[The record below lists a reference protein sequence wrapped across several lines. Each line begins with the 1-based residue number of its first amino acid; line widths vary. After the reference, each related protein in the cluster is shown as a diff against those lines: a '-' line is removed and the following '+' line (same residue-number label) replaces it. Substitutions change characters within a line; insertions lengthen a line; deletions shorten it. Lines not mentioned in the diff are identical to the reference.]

1 MIPPSTDCHCHIL
14 PGLDDGATC
23 LAESVLLARHQV
35 KWGFRKAVCTSHR
48 VGKYPNTPDDV
59 KRACALL
66 VEELAKEGIPLELE
80 PSMEYRLIPETWPET
95 LEKGWLLPWEG
106 NHILMELPIH
116 KASRIGDIVPEDE
129 IRRLLDMGY
138 QPVLA
143 HPERYL
149 YLDMERYLSFK
160 EAGVLFQRNIGSLE
174 GLYGEAVSVRAEAL
188 LSEGLYDIQ
197 GTDLHN
203 ERYAAFFDSF
213 GFKVPGGSSK
223 PCMTLRRNETGNPFN
238 QY

>member
-1 MIPPSTDCHCHIL
+1 MFQSTDCHCHIL
-14 PGLDDGATC
+14 PLLDDGAAC
-23 LAESVLLARHQV
+23 LQESVLLAKYQV

-48 VGKYPNTPDDV
+48 VRQYPNEPDQV
-59 KRACALL
+59 KRVCDGLQ
-66 VEELAKEGIPLELE
+66 EELIRQEIPLELT

-95 LEKGWLLPWEG
+95 LEKGWLMPWEG
-106 NHILMELPIH
+106 NHILIELPIH
-116 KASRIGDIVPEDE
+116 KAGRIGNIVPEDE
-129 IRRLLDMGY
+129 IKRLLDMGF

-149 YLDMERYLSFK
+149 YLDLERYHSLK

-188 LSEGLYDIQ
+188 IAENLYDLQ

-203 ERYAAFFDSF
+203 ERYAQFFDSF
-213 GFKVPGGSSK
+213 GF
-223 PCMTLRRNETGNPFN
+223 RI
-238 QY
+238 

>member
-1 MIPPSTDCHCHIL
+1 MDPHVDCHCHIL
-14 PGLDDGATC
+14 PGLDDGARSME
-23 LAESVLLARHQV
+23 ESVSLARKQAG
-35 KWGFRKAVCTSHR
+35 WGFRKVVCTSHR
-48 VGKYPNTPDDV
+48 VGKYPNQPRQVIET
-59 KRACALL
+59 CARLQEQL
-66 VEELAKEGIPLELE
+66 DREGIPLELT

-106 NHILMELPIH
+106 NHILIELPIH

-149 YLDMERYLSFK
+149 YLDKERYLSLK
-160 EAGVLFQRNIGSLE
+160 EAGVLFQRNLGSLE

-188 LSEGLYDIQ
+188 LSEGLYDLL

-203 ERYAAFFDSF
+203 MQYAEFFDSIF
-213 GFKVPGGSSK
+213 PWSW
-223 PCMTLRRNETGNPFN
+223 
-238 QY
+238 

>member
-1 MIPPSTDCHCHIL
+1 MQ
-14 PGLDDGATC
+14 
-23 LAESVLLARHQV
+23 ESVLLAKYQV

-48 VGKYPNTPDDV
+48 VRQYPNEPDQV
-59 KRACALL
+59 KRVCDGLQ
-66 VEELAKEGIPLELE
+66 EELIRLEIPLELT

-106 NHILMELPIH
+106 NHILIELPIH

-129 IRRLLDMGY
+129 IKRLLDMGF

-149 YLDMERYLSFK
+149 YLDMDRYHSLK
-160 EAGVLFQRNIGSLE
+160 ESGTMFQRNIGSLE

-188 LSEGLYDIQ
+188 ITENLYDIQ

-203 ERYAAFFDSF
+203 ERYALFFDSF
-213 GFKVPGGSSK
+213 GFKV
-223 PCMTLRRNETGNPFN
+223 
-238 QY
+238 

>member
-1 MIPPSTDCHCHIL
+1 MQ
-14 PGLDDGATC
+14 
-23 LAESVLLARHQV
+23 ESVLLARYQV

-48 VGKYPNTPDDV
+48 VRQYPNEPDQV
-59 KRACALL
+59 KRVCDGLQ
-66 VEELAKEGIPLELE
+66 EELIRLEIPLELT

-106 NHILMELPIH
+106 NHILIELPIH

-129 IRRLLDMGY
+129 IKRLLDMGF

-149 YLDMERYLSFK
+149 YLDMDRYHSLK
-160 EAGVLFQRNIGSLE
+160 ESGTMFQRNIGSLE

-188 LSEGLYDIQ
+188 ITENLYDIQ

-203 ERYAAFFDSF
+203 ERYALFFDSF
-213 GFKVPGGSSK
+213 GFKV
-223 PCMTLRRNETGNPFN
+223 
-238 QY
+238 